1 MPESTKVFNPSFLVC
16 MVLTAS
22 AGIRSLREGKPNLT
36 NLASSLFGFHFFSTI
51 LIKLSDFL
59 EEPLEQACL
68 SSGGLSCSLERTLQS
83 LLFGTAIGLWIL
95 FLYSGCLLLWR
106 LMTNKKQQGPY
117 RKRGRIWQGI
127 VVIYF
132 LVEMFMVLAK
142 IVLS

>member
-1 MPESTKVFNPSFLVC
+1 MLRPSFLFL
-16 MVLTAS
+16 MVLTVY
-22 AGIRSLREGKPNLT
+22 AGMRSLRERKPNLT
-36 NLASSLFGFHFFSTI
+36 NLASSLFGFHFFSTM

-59 EEPLEQACL
+59 ESLDQGC
-68 SSGGLSCSLERTLQS
+68 SGLSCRFYISS
-83 LLFGTAIGLWIL
+83 SSVLFGTAVGLWIL

-106 LMTNKKQQGPY
+106 LMTNKKQQGLY

-132 LVEMFMVLAK
+132 LVEIFMLLAK

>member
-1 MPESTKVFNPSFLVC
+1 MFNLRSLVC
-16 MVLTAS
+16 IVFTAY
-22 AGIRSLREGKPNLT
+22 AGIRSLREWKPNLT

-68 SSGGLSCSLERTLQS
+68 SSGGLSCSLERTLQP

-117 RKRGRIWQGI
+117 RKRERIWQGI
-127 VVIYF
+127 VMIYF
-132 LVEMFMVLAK
+132 LVEILAFLAK
-142 IVLS
+142 IVPYLNKN